1 MSEENKDF
9 DPWKILDD
17 EELDEVSELKKTT
30 AELAAQQS
38 EGSGSLD
45 KEDFA
50 AKPESTATKF
60 GEKSLS
66 EDGGRAQSKVD
77 APSEGEKLRETEMQ
91 EAAAASEKAKKEHDE
106 LVCQLEATKKQLAEE
121 RATQAELKKTR
132 AEQEE
137 LVRQLEAAR
146 KQLEDEKAAREA
158 AETRFRSTPPATPP
172 PLPSQDRSAVEK
184 RLSPPDDESRV
195 KINRNL
201 FNR

>member
-9 DPWKILDD
+9 DPWNDPFIKG
-17 EELDEVSELKKTT
+17 ELDAVSEPKPPT
-30 AELAAQQS
+30 AELAAQQF
-38 EGSGSLD
+38 EGSGILD
-45 KEDFA
+45 KKDIA
-50 AKPESTATKF
+50 ANPESTATKF

-66 EDGGRAQSKVD
+66 EDGGRAQSKVV
-77 APSEGEKLRETEMQ
+77 APSEGEKLREQ

-132 AEQEE
+132 AEQEK
-137 LVRQLEAAR
+137 LARQLEAAR

-158 AETRFRSTPPATPP
+158 AETRFRSTQPATPP